1 MQHKVTISGLVLD
14 PDSNTP
20 ILILKSE
27 EDDQVIP
34 IWIGLLEATAIATSL
49 KSIHFDR
56 PMTHDLFLNFVRL
69 TGAAVTSVE
78 VCDILD
84 STFYARI
91 NFSSSETSFS
101 LDARPSDAIAIALRA
116 DAPIFVDEMVFLKS
130 NRKDEPVRAADDSE
144 EGQKWAEYLKNLSSD
159 DFGKYKV

>member
-1 MQHKVTISGLVLD
+1 VQHKVTISGLIVD

-27 EDDQVIP
+27 ENDHLIP

-49 KSIHFDR
+49 KGVHFER
-56 PMTHDLFLNFVRL
+56 PMTHDLFLNFVAM
-69 TGAAVTSVE
+69 TGVTITSVE
-78 VCDILD
+78 VCDIKD
-84 STFYARI
+84 GTFYAKI
-91 NFSSSETSFS
+91 NFSSMETTFS
-101 LDARPSDAIAIALRA
+101 LDSRPSDAIAIALRA
-116 DAPIFVDEMVFLKS
+116 DAPIFVDDTVMLKS
-130 NRKDEPVRAADDSE
+130 NVPNEPGIAADDSE

>member
-34 IWIGLLEATAIATSL
+34 IWIGILEATAIATSL